1 MNFYESLLW
10 CYPRSFRERFGADMR
25 RSFASEMAAMQSK
38 PSAVRAAFFLVT
50 AIQAVWFGTLQRF
63 PRGPN
68 MRSFFQ
74 FDIRAAYR
82 SLRATPVVT
91 AIALASLALGIGAN
105 TALFSILNGLVMK
118 SLPVR
123 EPERLVLVDGEWT
136 NAIWEQIRPHSR
148 TLFDGAFTWAATNF
162 NLSETGRR
170 DMVNGAYAS
179 GDVFN
184 VLGVA
189 AVAGRTF
196 TPADDVHGAGPDGP
210 VAVISNG
217 FWKTRFGGSP
227 SVVGQ
232 KLLLNRKPFTVIGVL
247 PPGFF
252 GVDVGRVADVIVPI
266 GNEAVI
272 AGPDSILDVRASWW
286 LDIYIREK
294 PGQSIEEAT
303 AALRSVQKGI
313 RDGAMPPDWTGE
325 NRASFL
331 REPLNLIPGSTGT
344 SGLRARYKEPL
355 TIVLVVVIAVLVIAC
370 ANIANLL
377 LARATARRQEL
388 SLRLALG
395 ASRFRI
401 GRQLFAESLLL
412 AVGGAALGLAIA
424 KWGSA
429 LLVSQLASSVSR
441 VTIDLSL
448 DWRVLGFTMGTALV
462 TTLLFGLAP
471 AFGIAGVSPNDA
483 LKEQSRSVAG
493 DRKYGLRSLLVVT
506 QLALSLV
513 LVVGAGLFVR
523 TFSTLTTSPLG
534 FEPSHLQVVNVTM
547 GPGAVGDD
555 KRSELSHRFR
565 EAVGRVPGVERAALS
580 LFAPMSGVSW
590 NTRATVKDG
599 VPVTGKA
606 SEAWINGLAAG
617 WFDTYGM
624 RVIAGRDFSPADTAK
639 SQAVAVVNETF
650 VRRFIGDDATAL
662 GRVILED
669 TQPGQP
675 KNETTIVGV
684 VNDSIYRSVRQG
696 IVAVIYRP
704 FDQTGALGTQ
714 VPVTVRLSGNGG
726 EDVQRGIAA
735 ALASV
740 DPQASFSFRPY
751 NDLLR
756 ATLAPER
763 ITAILSAFFG
773 GLALML
779 AGLGLYGVTSYSVN
793 RRRTEIAV
801 RMALGSSAPGV
812 VRSVLGRVALMVAA
826 GVLLGA
832 GLSVWLSKF
841 VEKLLFGLPP
851 RDPRTLVLAAV
862 VLAVTGFL
870 AGWLPAR
877 RAARLDPTAVLRE

>member
-1 MNFYESLLW
+1 
-10 CYPRSFRERFGADMR
+10 MR
-25 RSFASEMAAMQSK
+25 RSFASEMASLHSK
-38 PSAVRAAFFLVT
+38 PAARAGFFAAT
-50 AIQAVWFGTLQRF
+50 AIQAIWFGTLERF
-63 PRGPN
+63 PKGPI

-123 EPERLVLVDGEWT
+123 EPERLVLLDGEWT

-148 TLFDGAFTWAATNF
+148 ELFDGAFTWSATSF

-170 DMVNGAYAS
+170 DTVTGAYAS

-184 VLGVA
+184 VLGVSA
-189 AVAGRTF
+189 IAGRTF
-196 TPADDVHGAGPDGP
+196 SMADDVRGTGPDGP

-227 SVVGQ
+227 SAIGQ
-232 KLLLNRKPFTVIGVL
+232 RLMLNRKPFTVIGVL

-252 GVDVGRVADVIVPI
+252 GMDVGRVADVIIPI
-266 GNEAVI
+266 SNEAVI
-272 AGPDSILDVRASWW
+272 AGPDSILDVRAAWW
-286 LDIYIREK
+286 LDIYIRQK
-294 PGQSIEEAT
+294 PGQSIDQAT
-303 AALRSVQKGI
+303 TALRSVQPAI
-313 RDGAMPPDWTGE
+313 RDGAVPPDWTGE

-331 REPLNLIPGSTGT
+331 SEPFNFLPGSTGT
-344 SGLRARYKEPL
+344 SGLRARYQEPL
-355 TIVLVVVIAVLVIAC
+355 TIVLGVVIAVLVIAC

-412 AVGGAALGLAIA
+412 AVAGAALGLAIA

-429 LLVSQLASSVSR
+429 LLVSQLATSVNR

-448 DWRVLGFTMGTALV
+448 DWRVLGFTIGTALV

-483 LKEQSRSVAG
+483 LKEQSRTVAG
-493 DRKYGLRSLLVVT
+493 DRKFGVRSLLVVT

-523 TFSTLTTSPLG
+523 TFSRLTTTPLG
-534 FEPSHLQVVNVTM
+534 FEPSHLEVVNVTM
-547 GPGAVGDD
+547 GPGAVGNE
-555 KRSELSHRFR
+555 KRAELSHRFG
-565 EAVGRVPGVERAALS
+565 EVAGHVPGVERAAMS

-599 VPVTGKA
+599 VPLSGKN
-606 SEAWINGLAAG
+606 SEAWINGLGSG
-617 WFDTYGM
+617 WFETYGM
-624 RVIAGRDFSPADTAK
+624 RLIAGRDFSAGDTAK
-639 SQAVAVVNETF
+639 SQPVAIVNETF
-650 VRRFIGDDATAL
+650 VKRFIGDGMAAV
-662 GRVILED
+662 GRVIVED

-684 VNDSIYRSVRQG
+684 VNDSVYRSVRQG
-696 IVAVIYRP
+696 IVATIFRP
-704 FDQTGALGTQ
+704 FDQTGSLGTQ

-726 EDVQRGIAA
+726 ADVERGIAA

-751 NDLLR
+751 KDMLR
-756 ATLAPER
+756 GTLAPER
-763 ITAILSAFFG
+763 ITAMLSAFFG
-773 GLALML
+773 GLALLL

-801 RMALGSSAPGV
+801 RMALGASAPGV
-812 VRSVLGRVALMVAA
+812 VRSVLGRVAMMVVT
-826 GVLLGA
+826 GVFLGA
-832 GLSVWLSKF
+832 ALSVWLSKF
-841 VEKLLFGLPP
+841 VAKLLFGLPP
-851 RDPRTLVLAAV
+851 RDVRTLVLAAV
-862 VLAVTGFL
+862 VLAVTGLL